1 MVTFKKLLALTLAVI
16 MAFSLCGFTV
26 MAESATDAPE
36 EDAQLEDAGEAAQE
50 ILSGT
55 EGDDSELPTGEI
67 PAVEPEEPVDETP
80 AGEPEEPADETPAV
94 EPEQP
99 TDETPAGEAEQLS
112 DDEDAPVL
120 SYTTLQTTVG
130 DATVLVTGN
139 LPAGIELVVE
149 QVPAEDVQADIDS
162 VDGGE
167 VLYAFDIKLMLD
179 GQEYTIDESVT
190 VTILGID
197 LAEAEDVK
205 AYHIPDESPVEI
217 ADMKSQTDTGIML
230 TADGFSIYAIVGGLK
245 STSRYYMKT
254 GETVTLTNCK
264 GNDVKD
270 IVSGTWEIEN
280 NSPDVE
286 ITSSKMNVSSIT
298 VKAKASGK
306 TNVNVNIKC
315 LYTKDNGT
323 QGTNTFKITVNES
336 GKWSYA
342 YYLCQEYMSN
352 DNHGGLLY
360 DDPLSYGF
368 QSRITSITV
377 TDDNGISWTFNWSTE
392 SNGEWRMTGSN
403 VSEKTAKKQPV
414 FSAGTVYTGTCGG
427 DTYKFT
433 LTKVD
438 GWSYIDGAQKKVNL
452 CYYLRFITDY
462 TVNVYL
468 ESPSGTLFDG
478 KYFTLDAPPR
488 AGSFTFYYP
497 VGSIDDSEYEDTGL
511 YSEPTQLLAQNYV
524 TALLPGYQLYKATNS
539 VGATVPGITVS
550 LFGGNVLNVY
560 CTLYNYTVEYKWAD
574 GTDSDVI
581 AAATLPTDSGSY
593 TVLSAPTA
601 STTAIADVSA
611 DGGTYSFNGWG
622 TAVQDDVNHK
632 YVFTGSWTYT
642 ASPKYTLTTI
652 YTTNGVEDGRTTQT
666 DLATVPLSP
675 PLGSPATYGG
685 KDYVFSGM
693 TNTGNDYTLT
703 YVRYTYT
710 VAYSWTGAPAG
721 QTIPSDSTEYASET
735 AAQTAVDISFTS
747 STEVFSTTGK
757 YQFSG
762 WTENTGD
769 GSSYVVSFTGSWT
782 YTAATEDITGTST
795 SFTVKKQDASG
806 TPLKGATFTLKN
818 SSDVEV
824 IKSSTDSSGN
834 YTDILFDGLT
844 AGTYTLTESA
854 PTGYD
859 GAGPWTVTVATDG
872 STYVSGPDSNNI
884 IHKVWNWLVSA
895 VSGTSSTNL
904 LSGGVLTVTNSLKTY
919 DVNYQ
924 FVTTGVAGAVAAPS
938 GVSVPTKDTGV
949 THGTTAYAIKDYTGT
964 PSDAGYT
971 FHGWYTNAACTT
983 AAVDPGTN
991 ATISGA
997 TT

>member
-1 MVTFKKLLALTLAVI
+1 MVSLKKFTAFLLSVI
-16 MAFSLCGFTV
+16 MAFSLCGFTA
-26 MAESATDAPE
+26 MADTTADAPE
-36 EDAQLEDAGEAAQE
+36 EGAQID
-50 ILSGT
+50 
-55 EGDDSELPTGEI
+55 
-67 PAVEPEEPVDETP
+67 EPKEPV
-80 AGEPEEPADETPAV
+80 GETPAV
-94 EPEQP
+94 EPSAP
-99 TDETPAGEAEQLS
+99 VGETPAVEPSAPVGETPVVEDEEPAGETPEGDAEPLS
-112 DDEDAPVL
+112 DGEGATEL
-120 SYTTLQTTVG
+120 SYITLQKTVG
-130 DATVLVTGN
+130 NATVIVTGN
-139 LPAGIELVVE
+139 LPAGVELAVE
-149 QVPAEDVQADIDS
+149 QVPVEDVQPDIDS
-162 VDGGE
+162 VEGGE
-167 VLYAFDIKLMLD
+167 VLYAFDITLMLD

-403 VSEKTAKKQPV
+403 VSETTAKKQPV
-414 FSAGTVYTGTCGG
+414 FSAGNVYTGTCGG
-427 DTYKFT
+427 NTYKFT

-438 GWSYIDGAQKKVNL
+438 GWSGVTGKHVNL

-468 ESPSGTLFDG
+468 ESLSGTLFDG
-478 KYFTLDAPPR
+478 KYYTADDDSPR

-497 VGSIDDSEYEDTGL
+497 VGSSIKDSEHEDTGL
-511 YSEPTQLLAQNYV
+511 YSSPTQLLAQNYV
-524 TALLPGYQLYKATNS
+524 TSLLPGYQLYKATNS

-560 CTLYNYTVEYKWAD
+560 CTLYNYTVEYKWAA

-581 AAATLPTDSGSY
+581 DAATLPTDSGSY

-601 STTAIADVSA
+601 STTAIADVTA
-611 DGGTYSFNGWG
+611 DGGIYSFGGWG

-632 YVFTGSWTYT
+632 YVFTG
-642 ASPKYTLTTI
+642 
-652 YTTNGVEDGRTTQT
+652 
-666 DLATVPLSP
+666 
-675 PLGSPATYGG
+675 
-685 KDYVFSGM
+685 
-693 TNTGNDYTLT
+693 
-703 YVRYTYT
+703 
-710 VAYSWTGAPAG
+710 
-721 QTIPSDSTEYASET
+721 
-735 AAQTAVDISFTS
+735 
-747 STEVFSTTGK
+747 
-757 YQFSG
+757 
-762 WTENTGD
+762 
-769 GSSYVVSFTGSWT
+769 
-782 YTAATEDITGTST
+782 
-795 SFTVKKQDASG
+795 
-806 TPLKGATFTLKN
+806 
-818 SSDVEV
+818 
-824 IKSSTDSSGN
+824 
-834 YTDILFDGLT
+834 
-844 AGTYTLTESA
+844 
-854 PTGYD
+854 
-859 GAGPWTVTVATDG
+859 
-872 STYVSGPDSNNI
+872 
-884 IHKVWNWLVSA
+884 
-895 VSGTSSTNL
+895 
-904 LSGGVLTVTNSLKTY
+904 
-919 DVNYQ
+919 
-924 FVTTGVAGAVAAPS
+924 
-938 GVSVPTKDTGV
+938 
-949 THGTTAYAIKDYTGT
+949 
-964 PSDAGYT
+964 
-971 FHGWYTNAACTT
+971 
-983 AAVDPGTN
+983 
-991 ATISGA
+991 
-997 TT
+997 